1 MWQWPRVI
9 MMMMIIIKNHS
20 NKLLSTLQRAFSS
33 SPGNHTVVRE
43 GEMDGNYSHLA
54 DEGHEAMSK

>member
-1 MWQWPRVI
+1 

-33 SPGNHTVVRE
+33 SPGNHALV
-43 GEMDGNYSHLA
+43 GEVEMEGNYSHLA
-54 DEGHEAMSK
+54 DAENEAMSK